1 MTPAV
6 PLPPVTK
13 QYWNL
18 WYVYLPLLPIA
29 PYGAGLG
36 FPIVHKSCKPH
47 PSQMK
52 LARLI
57 AWLKNGK
64 LLKKIFCTVR
74 SRKFQHAPANERA
87 VYGHYVG
94 VRRTM
99 AVKLAMPSKSCMCQ
113 LKNFLKKAE
122 KKKQAKKKNSVA
134 VKLGSP

>member
-1 MTPAV
+1 MKAGGEYACVDCNLSDDIFFSRYDHGRTGRTIAASPE
-6 PLPPVTK
+6 T
-13 QYWNL
+13 YWNL
-18 WYVYLPLLPIA
+18 WYMYLPLLPIA

-64 LLKKIFCTVR
+64 LLKDSEKSFLHR
-74 SRKFQHAPANERA
+74 SQPQISWQHAPANERA
-87 VYGHYVG
+87 VYGLYVG

-99 AVKLAMPSKSCMCQ
+99 AVKSAMPSK
-113 LKNFLKKAE
+113 
-122 KKKQAKKKNSVA
+122 
-134 VKLGSP
+134 